1 MILLVIV
8 IAVAGVTL
16 LLLFLP
22 LKGKSYRHDVPVR
35 HVDERDTMF
44 SRNELIPGSDRYNE
58 YYSRNPGKLE
68 ADDLFREAPGLLD
81 KDASF
86 YNSKAFASADASFEL
101 VTAFYNYRKG
111 GVATTPVSAAT
122 DSGSAATDSD
132 SATTAQDSVTTDSDS
147 VATPPG
153 SAATDSGS
161 ATTDSNPA
169 TTAQEPVTTDSD
181 SAATTTDSAAK
192 AHSLNTTAPD
202 SVTTVPDS
210 VATAPGP
217 AAKAHSLN
225 PTAPNPSLT
234 SFLKNWCLK
243 MGALSSGVALM
254 QPYHYY
260 IIGGRRER
268 YGMEVKPEH
277 RYGIAFTVEMD
288 YELVS
293 TAPRAGII
301 LESAREYLQS
311 GMLATQLA
319 MTLRNLG
326 YSATTHIDG
335 NYDVICPLVARDAG
349 LGEIGRMGL
358 LITPR
363 LGPRVRIAVV
373 TTDAPLLP
381 DTPVRDNTVIDFC
394 TICAKCAR
402 VCPSASIPEGGR
414 EEVTGGLRWKIDQES
429 CYTYWCRVGTDCGR
443 CMAVCPYSHPGTPL
457 HNFIRWGIRNN
468 FIFRRAAVWLD
479 DLFYGRKPSQGKMPG
494 WLKVVV

>member
-1 MILLVIV
+1 MSVIV
-8 IAVAGVTL
+8 IIVGVAGAIL
-16 LLLFLP
+16 LLFFLP

-44 SRNELIPGSDRYNE
+44 SRNELVPGSDRYNE
-58 YYSRNPGKLE
+58 YYRRNPGKLE

-86 YNSKAFASADASFEL
+86 FNSKAFASADASFEL
-101 VTAFYNYRKG
+101 VTAFYSYRKG
-111 GVATTPVSAAT
+111 GAAT
-122 DSGSAATDSD
+122 DSGT
-132 SATTAQDSVTTDSDS
+132 ATTA
-147 VATPPG
+147 PNP
-153 SAATDSGS
+153 AATDSGT
-161 ATTDSNPA
+161 ATTAPGSVTTGSSPA
-169 TTAQEPVTTDSD
+169 TTAPDP
-181 SAATTTDSAAK
+181 AATP
-192 AHSLNTTAPD
+192 HS
-202 SVTTVPDS
+202 
-210 VATAPGP
+210 
-217 AAKAHSLN
+217 
-225 PTAPNPSLT
+225 PSLT

-260 IIGGRRER
+260 ITGGRRER
-268 YGMEVKPEH
+268 YGMDVKPEPGH
-277 RYGIAFTVEMD
+277 LYGIAFTVEMD

-293 TAPRAGII
+293 TAPKAGIV

-311 GMLATQLA
+311 GLLATQLA
-319 MTLRNLG
+319 ITLRNLG
-326 YSATTHIDG
+326 YNATTHIDG

-373 TTDAPLLP
+373 TTDAPLIP

-394 TICAKCAR
+394 TICSKCAR
-402 VCPSASIPEGGR
+402 VCPSSSIPEGGR

-468 FIFRRAAVWLD
+468 FLFRRAAVWLD
-479 DLFYGRKPSQGKMPG
+479 DLFYGRKPRQGKMPE
-494 WLKVVV
+494 WLK

>member
-1 MILLVIV
+1 MSVIV
-8 IAVAGVTL
+8 IIVGVAGAIL
-16 LLLFLP
+16 LLFFLP
-22 LKGKSYRHDVPVR
+22 LKGKSYRHDIPVR

-44 SRNELIPGSDRYNE
+44 SRNELVPGSDRYNE
-58 YYSRNPGKLE
+58 YYRRNPGKLE

-86 YNSKAFASADASFEL
+86 FNSKAFASADASFEL
-101 VTAFYNYRKG
+101 VTAFYSYRKG
-111 GVATTPVSAAT
+111 GA
-122 DSGSAATDSD
+122 
-132 SATTAQDSVTTDSDS
+132 
-147 VATPPG
+147 ATPPK
-153 SAATDSGS
+153 
-161 ATTDSNPA
+161 P
-169 TTAQEPVTTDSD
+169 
-181 SAATTTDSAAK
+181 
-192 AHSLNTTAPD
+192 
-202 SVTTVPDS
+202 
-210 VATAPGP
+210 
-217 AAKAHSLN
+217 
-225 PTAPNPSLT
+225 PNPSLT

-260 IIGGRRER
+260 ITGGRRER
-268 YGMEVKPEH
+268 YGMDVKPEPGH
-277 RYGIAFTVEMD
+277 LYGIAFTVEMD

-293 TAPRAGII
+293 TAPKAGIV

-326 YSATTHIDG
+326 YNATTHIDG

-373 TTDAPLLP
+373 TTDAPLIP

-394 TICAKCAR
+394 TICSKCAR
-402 VCPSASIPEGGR
+402 VCPSSSIPEGGR

-468 FIFRRAAVWLD
+468 FLFRRAAVWLD
-479 DLFYGRKPSQGKMPG
+479 DLFYGRKPRQGKMPE
-494 WLKVVV
+494 WLKVVFD